1 MTEQPIRYNDI
12 KQVLEELGYKIHR
25 YPVERTQPG
34 ELVMVLKTIDLN
46 FQCADGQNANYIPQT
61 YVDIGWNTDDPDT
74 IIDELIKI
82 VSGLHQRFNSASF
95 MVRDPDIDILGTAY
109 RISIPVDWKQSFDTN
124 DNTVG

>member
-1 MTEQPIRYNDI
+1 VPEVCTGSLPPGYIRLNS
-12 KQVLEELGYKIHR
+12 
-25 YPVERTQPG
+25 
-34 ELVMVLKTIDLN
+34 LKRGSN
-46 FQCADGQNANYIPQT
+46 PRRA